1 MESLPAGMVASALQ
15 SGIDYLTKQDRN
27 LRELPSI
34 LSEVG
39 CLPSEV
45 EHRRVRERHHRLR
58 SISHHDLST
67 PASSYK

>member
-39 CLPSEV
+39 CQPNEV
-45 EHRRVRERHHRLR
+45 EQRGE
-58 SISHHDLST
+58 
-67 PASSYK
+67 A